1 MKTKILKNKVTIDMS
16 KDEHKEMMLK
26 LNSLDSMITNTIE
39 MQDVYL
45 SDIGKLQNLRWSL
58 QEMLDATWD
67 MENYS
72 YISRRGG

>member
-1 MKTKILKNKVTIDMS
+1 MKTKILKSKVTIEMS
-16 KDEHKEMMLK
+16 KYEYKEMMLK
-26 LNSLDSMITNTIE
+26 LNSLDSMISNTIE

-72 YISRRGG
+72 YIPRRG

>member
-1 MKTKILKNKVTIDMS
+1 MKTKILKNKVTIEMS
-16 KDEHKEMMLK
+16 KDEYKEMMLK

-67 MENYS
+67 TENYS
-72 YISRRGG
+72 YISRRD

>member
-1 MKTKILKNKVTIDMS
+1 MKTKILKNKVTIEMS

-26 LNSLDSMITNTIE
+26 LNSLDSMINNTID

-72 YISRRGG
+72 YIPRRG

>member
-1 MKTKILKNKVTIDMS
+1 MKTKILKNKVTIEMS
-16 KDEHKEMMLK
+16 KDEYKEMMLK

-72 YISRRGG
+72 YIPRRG

>member
-1 MKTKILKNKVTIDMS
+1 MKTKILKNKVTIEMS
-16 KDEHKEMMLK
+16 KDEYKEMMLK

-72 YISRRGG
+72 YIPRRC

>member
-1 MKTKILKNKVTIDMS
+1 MKTKILKSKVTIEMS
-16 KDEHKEMMLK
+16 KYEYKEMMLK
-26 LNSLDSMITNTIE
+26 LNSLDSMINNTID

-72 YISRRGG
+72 YIPRRG

>member
-1 MKTKILKNKVTIDMS
+1 MKTKILKNKVTIEMS
-16 KDEHKEMMLK
+16 KDEYKEMMLK
-26 LNSLDSMITNTIE
+26 LNSLDSMITNTVE

-67 MENYS
+67 TENYS
-72 YISRRGG
+72 YISRRD

>member
-1 MKTKILKNKVTIDMS
+1 MKTKILKNKVTIEMS
-16 KDEHKEMMLK
+16 KDEYKEMMLK
-26 LNSLDSMITNTIE
+26 LNSLDNMITNTVE

-67 MENYS
+67 TENYS
-72 YISRRGG
+72 YISRRD

>member
-1 MKTKILKNKVTIDMS
+1 
-16 KDEHKEMMLK
+16 
-26 LNSLDSMITNTIE
+26 MITNTVE

-67 MENYS
+67 TENYS
-72 YISRRGG
+72 YISRRD

>member
-1 MKTKILKNKVTIDMS
+1 MKTKILKNKVTIEMS
-16 KDEHKEMMLK
+16 KDEYKEMMLK
-26 LNSLDSMITNTIE
+26 LNSLDSMITNTVE

-72 YISRRGG
+72 YIPRRG

>member
-1 MKTKILKNKVTIDMS
+1 MKTKILKNKVTIEMS
-16 KDEHKEMMLK
+16 KDEPKEMMLK
-26 LNSLDSMITNTIE
+26 LNSLDSMISNTIE

-67 MENYS
+67 MKNYS
-72 YISRRGG
+72 YIPRRG

>member
-1 MKTKILKNKVTIDMS
+1 MKTKILKSKVTIEMS
-16 KDEHKEMMLK
+16 KYEYKEMMLK
-26 LNSLDSMITNTIE
+26 LNSLDSMISNTIE

-67 MENYS
+67 MKNYS
-72 YISRRGG
+72 YIPRRG